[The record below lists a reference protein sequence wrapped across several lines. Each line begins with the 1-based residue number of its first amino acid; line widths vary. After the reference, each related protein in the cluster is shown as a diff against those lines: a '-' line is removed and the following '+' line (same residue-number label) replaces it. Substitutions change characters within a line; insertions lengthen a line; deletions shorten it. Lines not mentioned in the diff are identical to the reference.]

1 MSNQPNAMHTPT
13 PGGAPGAPVPRPSE
27 AQLAA
32 ILEIA
37 AEAIVSV
44 DASQRITMFNRGAE
58 TIFGYRA
65 EEVIGRHLHL
75 LIPERF
81 REVHDEHVRRFGAS
95 GETARRMG
103 ERMEVVGVRSSG
115 EEFPA
120 EASISRL
127 PGAEGPIYTVVLRD
141 ATAQRNVEE
150 ALRQRERQLSL
161 SQELARLGSW
171 EWDREADRITWS
183 DTLYRIY
190 GVEPDDGPV
199 TLARFLAL
207 VHPDER
213 ERVERA
219 IAEALDA
226 KAPFDLEHRIVR
238 PDGEVR
244 AIHARGDVLADPAG
258 RPVGMIGSSQDVT
271 ERIQAELRE
280 RELLLEQTARASA
293 EASAGR
299 LRFLARASETLLSSL
314 DYETTLR
321 HVADMA
327 VPELTDWCAVDL
339 LDREGELHRVAVV
352 HAEPEKVALAYRL
365 HERYPSLPE
374 APHGV
379 WNVIRTGEPEYLE
392 EITDEVLVTAAHDEE
407 HLGLLRELGLRSALV
422 VPLVARRET
431 LGALTLVQAE
441 SGRRFD
447 EHDRRLVQEL
457 AGRAATAID
466 NARLLRDL
474 REQRDRIEEQ
484 ATELEIQAEELQNQA
499 AQMEMTMAELE
510 MANTALQER
519 TREAEEANR
528 AKAEF
533 LSAMSHELRTP
544 LNAIGG
550 YVDLIEMGIH
560 GPVTEAQREG
570 LTRIRKN
577 HMHLL
582 GLINDILNFA
592 KLEAGRVEYRME
604 DVVVADV
611 LAGIEPLIAPQV
623 QAKELTYT
631 CHAPDP
637 GLRLWADAE
646 KLQQILLNLVGNA
659 VKFTPAGGNVS
670 VRAEVDGPCVRI
682 HVHDDGPGI
691 PADRAEAVFD
701 PFVQVDRHG
710 QGDSQQGVGLGLAIS
725 RDLARGMGG
734 ELTLDP
740 GPGGG
745 STFTFSLLS
754 GRRVPR
760 PAPEDG

>member
-13 PGGAPGAPVPRPSE
+13 SGGTPGAPVPRPSE

-32 ILEIA
+32 ILSIA

-44 DASQRITMFNRGAE
+44 DSAQRITMFNRGAE

-65 EEVIGRHLHL
+65 EEVIGRPLDI

-81 REVHDEHVRRFGAS
+81 RDVHDEHVRRFGTS
-95 GETARRMG
+95 GVTARRMG

-127 PGAEGPIYTVVLRD
+127 PGPDGPIYTVVLRD
-141 ATAQRNVEE
+141 ATAQRNIEA
-150 ALRQRERQLSL
+150 ALRQRERQLAQA
-161 SQELARLGSW
+161 QELARLGSW
-171 EWDREADRITWS
+171 EWDSAADRVTWS
-183 DTLYRIY
+183 DALYRIY
-190 GVEPDDGPV
+190 GMEPDGEPV
-199 TLARFLAL
+199 TFARFLAV
-207 VHPDER
+207 VHPEDR
-213 ERVERA
+213 ARVERA
-219 IAEALDA
+219 VHEALDA
-226 KAPFDLEHRIVR
+226 EAPFDLEHRIVR
-238 PDGEVR
+238 PDGRVR
-244 AIHARGDVLADPAG
+244 AIHARGDVLSDPAG
-258 RPVGMIGSSQDVT
+258 RAVGMIGTAQDVT
-271 ERIQAELRE
+271 ERKEAEQQG
-280 RELLLEQTARASA
+280 RELLLEQAARASA
-293 EASAGR
+293 EAAAGR
-299 LRFLARASETLLSSL
+299 LQFLARASETLASSL

-321 HVADMA
+321 HVAEST

-339 LDREGELHRVAVV
+339 LDRAGELHRVAVV
-352 HAEPEKVALAYRL
+352 HADPEKVALAYRL
-365 HERYPSLPE
+365 HERYPSRPD

-379 WNVIRTGEPEYLE
+379 WNVIRSGEPEYLE
-392 EITDEVLVTAAHDEE
+392 DISDEVLAGAAHDDE
-407 HLGLLRELGLRSALV
+407 HLRILRELGLRSALV

-447 EHDRRLVQEL
+447 EHDRRLVREL
-457 AGRAATAID
+457 ASRAATAID

-474 REQRDRIEEQ
+474 REQRDRVEEQ
-484 ATELEIQAEELQNQA
+484 ATELEIQSEELQNQA
-499 AQMEMTMAELE
+499 AQMEMTMADLE

-577 HMHLL
+577 HTHLL

-604 DVVVADV
+604 DVAVADV

-631 CHAPDP
+631 CHAADP
-637 GLRLWADAE
+637 GMRLWADAE

-691 PADRAEAVFD
+691 PPDKAEAVFD

-710 QGDSQQGVGLGLAIS
+710 LGDSQQGVGLGLAIS

-734 ELTLDP
+734 ELTLEA
-740 GPGGG
+740 GLEGG

-754 GRRVPR
+754 GRREPR
-760 PAPEDG
+760 PTPEEG